1 MIVMDLKLDNLCAF
15 RNFYVNFSYPKKIVN
30 SYIENEHLEG
40 MSNFRYKKVNIIMG
54 SNATGKTSLG
64 RLILSIFILIG
75 KRNVEIITSYI
86 ADKDKKASFS
96 MDFVNMDH
104 GIYKLYRINA
114 EFDPSADHDYSS
126 ENIKIRVE
134 STDIKQREN
143 YETCAK
149 RLDSIMTGFTD
160 ANYIMELEK
169 LKNLSWPFSFPF
181 DAYFETRYRIEDN
194 EEYLQVLKNTLKVL
208 DPAVKRIIKLN
219 EIEDTYAIQMGKE
232 EILIKNGKILNPS
245 MLSSGTKSGLD
256 IAGIVASIKS
266 DKHSFYYCDEKFS
279 YVHSDIEKGFL
290 SLMISLLK
298 PNSQLFFTTHNLDIL
313 DFPLP
318 KHSFNFLK
326 KEMFE
331 DDQIISVINA
341 ADYLKKS
348 TDSLRNAVGND
359 LFSVSPNLDLLYKI
373 EDL

>member
-1 MIVMDLKLDNLCAF
+1 MDLKLDNLCAF

-40 MSNFRYKKVNIIMG
+40 MPNFRYKQVNIIMG

-114 EFDPSADHDYSS
+114 EFDPSTDHDYSS

-160 ANYIMELEK
+160 VNYIMELEK
-169 LKNLSWPFSFPF
+169 LKNLSWLFSFPF
-181 DAYFETRYRIEDN
+181 DAYFETRYCIEDN
-194 EEYLQVLKNTLKVL
+194 EEYLQVLNYTLKVL

-232 EILIKNGKILNPS
+232 EILIKNGKILNSS

-313 DFPLP
+313 DLPLP

-326 KEMFE
+326 KEMLE
-331 DDQIISVINA
+331 DNQIISVINA

-348 TDSLRNAVGND
+348 TDSLRNAVDND
-359 LFSVSPNLDLLYKI
+359 LFSVSPNLDLLYEI

>member
-1 MIVMDLKLDNLCAF
+1 MDLKLDNLCAF
-15 RNFYVNFSYPKKIVN
+15 RNFHVNFSYPKKIVN

-54 SNATGKTSLG
+54 SNATGKTSLE

-86 ADKDKKASFS
+86 ADKDKKASLS

-160 ANYIMELEK
+160 VNYIMELEK
-169 LKNLSWPFSFPF
+169 LKNLSWLFSSPF

-194 EEYLQVLKNTLKVL
+194 EEYLQVLNHTLKVL

-219 EIEDTYAIQMGKE
+219 EIEDTYAIQMCKE

-266 DKHSFYYCDEKFS
+266 DKHSFYYCGEKFS

-313 DFPLP
+313 DLPLP

-348 TDSLRNAVGND
+348 TDSLRNAVDND
-359 LFSVSPNLDLLYKI
+359 LFSVSPNLDLLYEI

>member
-1 MIVMDLKLDNLCAF
+1 
-15 RNFYVNFSYPKKIVN
+15 
-30 SYIENEHLEG
+30 
-40 MSNFRYKKVNIIMG
+40 
-54 SNATGKTSLG
+54 
-64 RLILSIFILIG
+64 
-75 KRNVEIITSYI
+75 
-86 ADKDKKASFS
+86 

-104 GIYKLYRINA
+104 DIYKLYRINA
-114 EFDPSADHDYSS
+114 EFDPSENHDYSS
-126 ENIKIRVE
+126 ENTKIRIE

-160 ANYIMELEK
+160 TNYIMELEK
-169 LKNLSWPFSFPF
+169 LKNLSWLFSFPF
-181 DAYFETRYRIEDN
+181 DAFFETRYRIEEN
-194 EEYLQVLKNTLKVL
+194 EEYLRVLNHTLNVL
-208 DPAVKRIIKLN
+208 DPAIKGIIKLN
-219 EIEDTYAIQMGKE
+219 ELEDTYAIQMGKE
-232 EILIKNGKILNPS
+232 EILIKDGKILNPF

-266 DKHSFYYCDEKFS
+266 DKHSFYYCDEKFL

-313 DFPLP
+313 DLPLP

-326 KEMFE
+326 KEIFV
-331 DDQIISVINA
+331 DDQVIKVINA
-341 ADYLKKS
+341 ADYLKKN
-348 TDSLRNAVGND
+348 TDSLRNAVDND

-373 EDL
+373 EEL